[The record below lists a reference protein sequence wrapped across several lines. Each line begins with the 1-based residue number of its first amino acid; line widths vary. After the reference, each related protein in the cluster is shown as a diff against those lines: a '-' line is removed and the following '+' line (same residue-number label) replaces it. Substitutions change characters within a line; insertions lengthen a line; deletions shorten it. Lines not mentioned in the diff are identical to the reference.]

1 MIAVFFLG
9 KRGNILG
16 QGWGKK
22 TNKQGPLKAT
32 LHKGDLKKN
41 LCGLCANCIF
51 KRYYYFKTS
60 TCATFFS
67 VIIITYQHRSTPLRK
82 ERPDQLKMWSNMNF
96 MLKALMQ
103 VLEICCITMQVQL
116 IGLYCTF
123 TSGLVGEISRFFYP
137 NKKRLYVFKY
147 IVLSPV
153 NVPARLIQIVIR
165 VRESM
170 LLIPPFNHA
179 GEIIKLSEEANK
191 LFGKNS

>member
-16 QGWGKK
+16 QGKK
-22 TNKQGPLKAT
+22 KIITNKQGPLKAT

-41 LCGLCANCIF
+41 LCGLCADCIF

-103 VLEICCITMQVQL
+103 VLEICCVTTQVQL
-116 IGLYCTF
+116 IGLYCIF
-123 TSGLVGEISRFFYP
+123 KSGLVGEISR
-137 NKKRLYVFKY
+137 YVF
-147 IVLSPV
+147 
-153 NVPARLIQIVIR
+153 
-165 VRESM
+165 
-170 LLIPPFNHA
+170 IP
-179 GEIIKLSEEANK
+179 IKSNYAFSNT
-191 LFGKNS
+191 LF